1 MQSPN
6 FRLLRAR
13 LTGLTFAMMSMAAT
27 PLIAQPPELDGC
39 PVLPEDNIWNTP
51 VAGLPVD
58 PNSDSYINTIGET
71 SYVHPDF
78 GTMWEDAPIGI
89 PWVSVPGTQT
99 LVPVTFLYSDESDPG
114 PYPIP
119 PDAPIE
125 GGPESTGDRHVLVVD
140 RDACLLYEMFYAFPE
155 QDGISWSAGSGA
167 IFDLSSNALRPTGW
181 TSADA
186 AGLPILPGL
195 VRLEEVMSGE
205 IRHALRFTLPETQK
219 AFVWPAR
226 HHASNLIGAQYP
238 PMGQR
243 FRLRADYDLSGFS
256 VEVQVILIALKK
268 YGMIL
273 ADNGSA
279 LYISGVPNPGWSD
292 NNLRELRQVTA
303 SDFEAVDVSALMGDP
318 DSGQAHTEI
327 FADSFEP
334 IF

>member
-1 MQSPN
+1 MQSSFYRL
-6 FRLLRAR
+6 FRTSIAQ
-13 LTGLTFAMMSMAAT
+13 LTFVMMSMAVT
-27 PLIAQPPELDGC
+27 PLVAQSPQLDGC
-39 PVLPEDNIWNTP
+39 PVLPEDNIWNTL
-51 VAGLPVD
+51 VDGLPVD

-78 GTMWEDAPIGI
+78 GTMWQGAPIGI
-89 PWVSVPGTQT
+89 PWISVPGDQAE
-99 LVPVTFLYSDESDPG
+99 VPVTFLYADESDPG

-125 GGPESTGDRHVLVVD
+125 GGPASDGDRHVLVLD
-140 RDACLLYEMFYAFPE
+140 RDACILYEMFYAFPE
-155 QDGISWSAGSGA
+155 QNGSSWRAGSGA

-195 VRLEEVMSGE
+195 VRFEEVMSGE
-205 IRHALRFTLPETQK
+205 IRHALRFTVPETQK

-226 HHASNLIGAQYP
+226 HHASNLIGSQYP

-256 VEVQVILIALKK
+256 TEVQVILTALKK
-268 YGMIL
+268 YGMML

-279 LYISGVPNPGWSD
+279 LYISGVPDPRWSD
-292 NNLRELRQVTA
+292 DNLRELRQVTA
-303 SDFEAVDVSALMGDP
+303 TDFEAVDVTALMGDP
-318 DSGQAHTEI
+318 DSGRVHTEI
-327 FADSFEP
+327 FADGFEP
-334 IF
+334 IN